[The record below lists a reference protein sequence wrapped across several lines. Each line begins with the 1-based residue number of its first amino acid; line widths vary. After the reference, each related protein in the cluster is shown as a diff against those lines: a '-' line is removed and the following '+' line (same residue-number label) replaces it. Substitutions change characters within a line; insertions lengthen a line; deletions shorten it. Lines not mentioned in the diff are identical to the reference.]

1 MGSVK
6 FVELLLT
13 AEIFNRFE
21 NLSEDDIPKEIR
33 KIFYTRTGIKRP
45 LVVREDMAKVY
56 ANDFDPKLPF
66 VDFNPL
72 TKQYK
77 LTSLELATKWFV
89 SKGGEM
95 IKKNPVLAYYYQNY
109 DSLRVSYEEAKKY
122 TLPKHG
128 DKEWL
133 QSIINELEKNEET
146 REMLSLVRVFS
157 PEEIPVDF
165 NEVALSEEQIEE
177 IRKIEVAIS
186 EREYLRRIGLV
197 DIGKL
202 LFIGP
207 PGTGKT
213 TTAKALSKKLYLP
226 LVEVKLSMITSQ
238 YLGETSKNIEKIF
251 EIAKKLSPCILFIDE
266 FDYVAKTRT
275 SDEHAAIKRA
285 VNTLLKSIDE
295 INLVNDGVVL
305 IAATNHPGLLD
316 PAVWRRFDKIVEFP
330 EPEEKIRR
338 KLFEIFLSR
347 IDGNFDI
354 EELVKATKG
363 FTGADIKLV
372 VREAVL
378 KALLGGRRSLNQTDL
393 LNAVEEVKNR
403 LQLKSAEYEGCS
415 IRDGR
420 LTGHTGY

>member
-133 QSIINELEKNEET
+133 QSIINDLEKNEET

-177 IRKIEVAIS
+177 IRKIEIAIS
-186 EREYLRRIGLV
+186 EREYLKKIGLV

-338 KLFEIFLSR
+338 RLFEIFLSR
-347 IDGNFDI
+347 IDGNFDV

-378 KALLGGRRSLNQTDL
+378 KALLSGRKSLNQTDL

-415 IRDGR
+415 VRDGR
-420 LTGHTGY
+420 LAGHTGY